1 MKIICET
8 SLKDFDFWGPAKAIT
23 SRLTTTELAI
33 VEDYLDAAYPDGINK
48 TELNDIFTYY
58 WDTII
63 AHWLGIS
70 EEQIMEREPF

>member
-1 MKIICET
+1 MKITYKT
-8 SLKDFDFWGPAKAIT
+8 SLRDFDFWGPAEAIT

-33 VEDYLDAAYPDGINK
+33 IEEYLDAAYPEGIDK
-48 TELNDIFTYY
+48 TELNDILAYY
-58 WDTII
+58 WDAII